1 MANDDDRRRRK
12 VQSDRDTKPPRWR
25 ETCIGVWSKSASRG
39 HNVNEGEYD
48 KICHGISLVR
58 IYGKPTD
65 PDNLKLNKTRGLQII
80 ITIERTENDAP
91 PQQKAHD
98 HTYISVDRTETDS
111 KEQKAEDFNAEPH
124 KDQVPNLTK
133 RVMDIMMMKKTN
145 VERNIEH
152 YKNEGV
158 KLTDI
163 CDGVSNTFSKCYETT
178 TRLIS
183 YCHPVEKINQ
193 VCGFLANRIKNAKK
207 WTDDSDNK
215 KKK

>member
-1 MANDDDRRRRK
+1 MANDDDRSRRK

-58 IYGKPTD
+58 IYGK
-65 PDNLKLNKTRGLQII
+65 
-80 ITIERTENDAP
+80 NDAP

-193 VCGFLANRIKNAKK
+193 VCGFLTNRIKNAKK